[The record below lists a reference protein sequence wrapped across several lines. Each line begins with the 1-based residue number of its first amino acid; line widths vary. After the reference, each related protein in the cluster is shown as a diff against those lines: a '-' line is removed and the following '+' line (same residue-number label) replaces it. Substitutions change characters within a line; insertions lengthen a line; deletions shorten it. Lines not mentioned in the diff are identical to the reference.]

1 MKNKYIIVEFPE
13 TQKFEEHER
22 FQECLYLRDNC
33 QLAVPEDLY
42 NNVMDKNNNPE
53 RILCAAVKRKSSRD
67 CKPYD
72 NPNDICNVELGYRH
86 HDIWMRFPNELSF
99 ESNDQGFF
107 TSTGR
112 FVNRHE
118 AFRIAQEA
126 NQISRKDGPDVLI
139 SEDLY

>member
-1 MKNKYIIVEFPE
+1 MK
-13 TQKFEEHER
+13 KFEEHER

-42 NNVMDKNNNPE
+42 NNVMNKNDNPE

-67 CKPYD
+67 CNPYD

-112 FVNRHE
+112 FVNRQE

-126 NQISRKDGPDVLI
+126 NQISRKDGPDILI

>member
-1 MKNKYIIVEFPE
+1 MKDKYIIVEFPE
-13 TQKFEEHER
+13 TQKFEKHER
-22 FQECLYLRDNC
+22 SQECLYLRDNC

-42 NNVMDKNNNPE
+42 NNVMNKNDNPE
-53 RILCAAVKRKSSRD
+53 RILCAAVKRKSSHD

-72 NPNDICNVELGYRH
+72 TSNDICNVELGFRH
-86 HDIWMRFPNELSF
+86 HDIWMRFPNELSP

-112 FVNRHE
+112 FVNRQE